1 MLIAH
6 VCHRYYPY
14 IGGVETH
21 VEEICTRLLNRG
33 LQVEVLTTD
42 PSGKLPVEETV
53 NGVKVRRF
61 KSWAPNEAYYF
72 SESLRKYLKKKSSEY
87 DVVHAHGYH
96 SFPALYAAQAKGRNK
111 LVFTPHYHGSGHT
124 VFRSLLH
131 RPYKFLSRGIF
142 ERADKVVC
150 VSNYEQAL
158 IFEHFRVDRER
169 TVVIPNGIKL
179 DEFRNL
185 EKRSKNHKIALYVG
199 RLEKYKGVHHLIRA
213 LSKLNDNISLEIVG
227 KGPYKETLIRLS
239 RKLGVENR
247 VRFSQ
252 DLNRDELLKKY
263 ADSDVFVL
271 LSGREAFGITV
282 AEALASGTPCVLAN
296 TSALTEWIDNQ
307 NCFGIDYPVEL
318 DELVRAIT
326 ETIGKKVHPMKL
338 WDCEEVAEKTAE
350 LYYEVTGTG

>member
-21 VEEICTRLLNRG
+21 VEEISTRLVNRG

-42 PSGKLPVEETV
+42 PSGKLPMEETV
-53 NGVKVRRF
+53 SGVKVRRF

-72 SESLRKYLKKKSSEY
+72 SQRLRKYLGEKSSEY
-87 DVVHAHGYH
+87 SVVHAHGYH

-124 VFRSLLH
+124 LFRSLLH
-131 RPYKFLSRGIF
+131 RPYRFLSRKIF
-142 ERADKVVC
+142 ERADKIVC
-150 VSNYEQAL
+150 VSNYEEAL
-158 IFEHFRVDRER
+158 IFEHFGVDKEKA
-169 TVVIPNGIKL
+169 VVIPNGIKL
-179 DEFRNL
+179 NEFKNL
-185 EKRSKNHKIALYVG
+185 KKRSKDHKIALYVG

-213 LSKLNDNISLEIVG
+213 LSKLDDNIFLEVVG
-227 KGPYKETLIRLS
+227 KGPYRETLIRLS
-239 RKLGVENR
+239 RKLGVESR

-252 DLNRDELLKKY
+252 DLRRDELLQKY

-296 TSALTEWIDNQ
+296 TSALTEWIDNH

-318 DELVRAIT
+318 DELVRVIM
-326 ETIGKKVHPMKL
+326 ETIGREVRPTKL

-350 LYYEVTGTG
+350 LYHDVTGTD